1 MLHIANK
8 FWVSLVNGKQVSV
21 ARPPY
26 GSVAVSTSV
35 AAMIAAIVL
44 TVAVVG
50 YVAVYNNNMT
60 TGASTNEYTSTGNGT
75 QQLTSSNTSHL
86 ILFSAD
92 AYANESLNLEEGF
105 ATQTGIRMATP
116 VVAGSSTLAA
126 NICAGEPV
134 SVFISVSRT
143 SVGPSGLC
151 SEFPGWAIAF
161 AGDQM
166 GLAYSKATLQTAA
179 GKSIIDS
186 YNIALTTNSTKSW
199 FDFFNNLTSGSVK
212 LGISNPNTDPAG
224 FRGWI
229 VLELAGLAFSNN
241 NSGEQYFVN
250 RTLSNE
256 VNISGASAATLLP
269 ALDTGQIQFLFIY
282 KSDIAAEGLSLI
294 QLPNSVNLG
303 LPSYNSLYSQATYN
317 TNAGIQKGSAI
328 VLWLSVPKD
337 SIGTNNSVDFVAY
350 TIRNYQSV
358 LNNFRLVPITP
369 AELYSDPGYSIPT
382 PIEALVRSGI
392 LTDMGP
398 I

>member
-1 MLHIANK
+1 M
-8 FWVSLVNGKQVSV
+8 NGKHVFV

-26 GSVAVSTSV
+26 GSLAVSTTV

-44 TVAVVG
+44 MVAVVG
-50 YVAVYNNNMT
+50 YVAVYNGEMT
-60 TGASTNEYTSTGNGT
+60 TGDSTSESASTGNGT
-75 QQLTSSNTSHL
+75 QQFTSSNSSHL

-92 AYANESLNLEEGF
+92 AYANESLKLEYGF
-105 ATQTGIRMATP
+105 TAQTGIRMATP
-116 VVAGSSTLAA
+116 VVGGSSTLAA
-126 NICAGEPV
+126 NICAGDPV

-143 SVGPSGLC
+143 SVGPPGLC

-166 GLAYSKATLQTAA
+166 GLAYSKATLQNAA
-179 GKSIIDS
+179 GKNIIDS
-186 YNIALTTNSTKSW
+186 YNVALTTNTTKGW

-241 NSGEQYFVN
+241 TSGEQYFVN
-250 RTLSNE
+250 RTLSNH
-256 VNISGASAATLLP
+256 VNITGASAATLLP

-282 KSDIAAEGLSLI
+282 KSDIAAEGLGLI
-294 QLPNSVNLG
+294 QLPSSVNLG
-303 LPSYNSLYSQATYN
+303 LPSYNSFYSQATYN
-317 TNAGIQKGSAI
+317 TNAGLQKGSAI

-337 SIGTNNSVDFVAY
+337 SIDTNDSVDFVAY
-350 TIRNYQSV
+350 TIQNYQSV

-369 AELYSDPGYSIPT
+369 AELYSDPGYSTPA
-382 PIEALVRSGI
+382 PIEALVSSGI
-392 LTDMGP
+392 LVDMGP
-398 I
+398 V